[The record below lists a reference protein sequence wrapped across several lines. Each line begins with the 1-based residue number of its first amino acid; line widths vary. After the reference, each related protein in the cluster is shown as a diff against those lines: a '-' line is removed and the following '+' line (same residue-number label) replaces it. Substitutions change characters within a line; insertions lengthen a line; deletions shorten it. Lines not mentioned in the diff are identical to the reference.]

1 MDDEISNKKY
11 TDEDKETVRNMW
23 LNGRL
28 IGGLV
33 TEDHRDGW
41 KNLSIE
47 EMYDKVT
54 DEIEN
59 IQRKLLSQG
68 LNDIDVSNKKDPRYE
83 DPVTGKL
90 VKAKRM
96 YNDID
101 SDSEFPKDLDKWIKS
116 GCKLQGEPIAKPYQ
130 DIVKAVAAEAK
141 ERPITDQS
149 IDKLLSDIQKSS
161 ITQKVDLIT

>member
-1 MDDEISNKKY
+1 
-11 TDEDKETVRNMW
+11 
-23 LNGRL
+23 
-28 IGGLV
+28 
-33 TEDHRDGW
+33 
-41 KNLSIE
+41 
-47 EMYDKVT
+47 MYDKVT
-54 DEIEN
+54 EEIES

-68 LNDIDVSNKKDPRYE
+68 LNDIDVRNKKDPRYK
-83 DPVTGKL
+83 DPVTDRL

-116 GCKLQGEPIAKPYQ
+116 GCKLHGEPIAEPYQ

-141 ERPITDQS
+141 ERPITAQS

-161 ITQKVDLIT
+161 ITQKVDLIN